1 MGEQP
6 AEPDLA
12 AGLNRLPLAA
22 LILAPDGSAVAVN
35 AAWAELS
42 GLSGHDSRGEGWLRG
57 LDRGQRQPLRARL
70 RAASAAGEHGCADC
84 QLAER
89 SERQWTRWW
98 WRARPGG
105 GLLVCVAGI
114 STADADRM
122 ITPDPPGDGRAAAD
136 GPPANGQPPGTVPE
150 LDTRIELASVLIH
163 RIFGVG
169 LTLESALGLVTG
181 PAAVRIQQAVDALDT
196 LIRDIRSYTLRLPLQ
211 AEEPAAREPPA
222 GGPPAAGP
230 PRAEGP
236 PLP

>member
-6 AEPDLA
+6 AQPDLA

-22 LILAPDGSAVAVN
+22 LILAPDGSALAVN

-42 GLSGHDSRGEGWLRG
+42 GLSGHDSGGDGWLQG
-57 LDRGQRQPLRARL
+57 LDLGQRQPLRARL
-70 RAASAAGEHGCADC
+70 RAASAAGGHGSADC

-89 SERQWTRWW
+89 SEWQWTRWW

-105 GLLVCVAGI
+105 GLLVCVADI

-122 ITPDPPGDGRAAAD
+122 IIPDPTGDGRPAAA
-136 GPPANGQPPGTVPE
+136 GTPGNGQPSGAVPD
-150 LDTRIELASVLIH
+150 LDTKIELASVLIH

-169 LTLESALGLVTG
+169 LMLESALSLVTG
-181 PAAVRIQQAVDALDT
+181 PAAVRIQQAVDALDA

-211 AEEPAAREPPA
+211 AGEPRA
-222 GGPPAAGP
+222 GGQ
-230 PRAEGP
+230 PRADDP